1 MGRLHLGFAC
11 LLAAAG
17 CSEPFVTIPGG
28 ELAGQVL
35 NPPEAWTDV
44 PDTIQLETR
53 PEDPYSIN
61 IWSVGVGPDLY
72 VATGAD
78 GTAWT
83 EFIERDP
90 NVRVRFGVDLY
101 QLQARVVDA
110 ADAREQVVRAYA
122 DKYDVDPSNGWVAEG
137 MIIRL
142 DRP

>member
-35 NPPEAWTDV
+35 NPPEIWADV
-44 PDTIQLETR
+44 PDTVQLETR
-53 PEDPYSIN
+53 PENPYSIN
-61 IWSVGVGPDLY
+61 IWSVGLGPDLY
-72 VATGAD
+72 VATGPD

-83 EFIERDP
+83 EFIELDP
-90 NVRVRFGVDLY
+90 NVRVRLGDGLY
-101 QLQARVVDA
+101 RLQARVVDE
-110 ADAREQVVRAYA
+110 ADARKQVVRAYA
-122 DKYDVDPSNGWVAEG
+122 DKYDVDPLDGWVTEG

>member
-1 MGRLHLGFAC
+1 MPRLFAGLIC
-11 LLAAAG
+11 VLALAG

-28 ELAGQVL
+28 ELAGQSLV
-35 NPPEAWTDV
+35 PPVEWGEV

-61 IWSVGVGPDLY
+61 IWSVGLGPHLY

-83 EFIERDP
+83 GFLEADN
-90 NVRVRFGVDLY
+90 NVRVRLHDHIY
-101 QLQARVVDA
+101 KLQAAQVHDDAERGRVVQAYAEKYEVDPG
-110 ADAREQVVRAYA
+110 DGWVVR
-122 DKYDVDPSNGWVAEG
+122 G